1 MIGYSISDLENLTGI
16 KAHTIRIWEKRY
28 QVVTPKRTPT
38 NIRFY
43 NDQDLLRLLNIS
55 TLSKHGFKISKMVS
69 MTADEIAEKIS
80 DLSRNP
86 SDFDSQINNLVLS
99 MLNIDQH
106 LFEKVLSNSILKL
119 GFEKTVVL
127 VLFPMLERVGLYWQL
142 ETINPAQ
149 EHFVSNLI
157 RQKLIVAIDGLHA
170 PLLPDYK
177 TFLLYLPESEY
188 HELGLLFLNFLIRK
202 QGHKAI
208 NLGQN
213 VPFGAM
219 IDVVRKCDVD
229 FVVTYFVS
237 APPRNEL
244 PGYIQSLAEELPG
257 KQIMIT
263 GNQLRELRPQMP
275 SGVTFFENSEIFKNF
290 LKSL

>member
-55 TLSKHGFKISKMVS
+55 TLNKHGFKISTLVS

-86 SDFDSQINNLVLS
+86 SDFDSQINNLLLS
-99 MLNIDQH
+99 MLNLDQD

-157 RQKLIVAIDGLHA
+157 RQKLIVAIDGLHD
-170 PLLPDYK
+170 PLLPAYK
-177 TFLLYLPESEY
+177 TFLLFLPESEY

-202 QGHKAI
+202 QGHKVI
-208 NLGQN
+208 YLGQN
-213 VPFGAM
+213 VPFAGM
-219 IDVVRKCDVD
+219 IDVTRKCDVD

-237 APPRNEL
+237 APTRNEL
-244 PGYIQSLAEELPG
+244 PEYIQSLAKALPD
-257 KQIMIT
+257 KQIMVT
-263 GNQLRELRPQMP
+263 GKQLREFRPPMP